1 MIKRDTKNLY
11 LKARQNK
18 IDNLIGY
25 NSTIK
30 YQKTK
35 YKKIVVNTAKEK
47 ILVSANKILRKIN

>member
-1 MIKRDTKNLY
+1 MSFLVNPFSSA
-11 LKARQNK
+11 KAN
-18 IDNLIGY
+18 NLIGY